1 LVIFF
6 FFSKSLRAKIFP
18 NCPEED
24 LPCPSAVFLVGHV
37 LILKAVLWRRFGSDF
52 KMRAANRSGSGDHC
66 TPSPLSSRHSSQDSL
81 HRSLMGMGSLGG
93 SSYGMVGAYQSGY
106 GSGLMMSTSSGAM
119 NALTASPNSSAAAA
133 AAAAAAAHKKKG
145 IKSSL
150 GRFFSKKE
158 KVRLDQR
165 AVTNSLTADQSA
177 DALAKLAPLC

>member
-1 LVIFF
+1 
-6 FFSKSLRAKIFP
+6 
-18 NCPEED
+18 
-24 LPCPSAVFLVGHV
+24 
-37 LILKAVLWRRFGSDF
+37 
-52 KMRAANRSGSGDHC
+52 
-66 TPSPLSSRHSSQDSL
+66 
-81 HRSLMGMGSLGG
+81 MGSLGG